1 MNIKKVIIS
10 LILFIAVIIGIVCL
24 ARHKN
29 YQKNNPD
36 ISNAK
41 RGVVTNENV
50 AIYAKP
56 KESKKIEDMK
66 LGENVYII
74 ETVEE
79 NIDGTTREW
88 YKVREV
94 YEKKDRKGN
103 VKKTYNRVGFILK
116 SNVKFFELNTTS
128 EYVLMSDV
136 SKFDVINEKFK
147 TPEEYEAYLLNHK
160 FNYAYIRLGGR
171 GYGDEGN
178 FYTDPNYQIFIDACN
193 YLGVPY
199 GLYYVDEATNEE
211 ELDEEVEFVKDFI
224 SKLDADKK
232 KMLCLPVCIDVE
244 KYDKGVNARTKDIWE
259 ERGELLQKLTD
270 KFKESGIESI
280 IYSNGNMSSEYLDE
294 VDADFWIAY
303 YDREDKIP
311 SIWITDINWEK
322 TDEENEENKENE
334 DAQEEEENEN
344 EEKAEEFK
352 YEHFTEN
359 ELLMPKVVAWQ
370 FSNRG
375 AKNDGITLK
384 VDLSIVKNE
393 FFQKFISN
401 QSTN

>member
-1 MNIKKVIIS
+1 MNIKKVIIF
-10 LILFIAVIIGIVCL
+10 LIIFIAIIIGIVCL
-24 ARHKN
+24 ARHKS

-36 ISNAK
+36 VSNAQK
-41 RGVVTNENV
+41 GVVTSENV
-50 AIYAKP
+50 AIYARP

-79 NIDGTTREW
+79 SIDGTTREW

-116 SNVKFFELNTTS
+116 SNVKYFELNTTS

-136 SKFDVINEKFK
+136 SKFDIINEKFK
-147 TPEEYEAYLLNHK
+147 TPEEYEVYLLNHK

-199 GLYYVDEATNEE
+199 GLYYIDEATNEE
-211 ELDEEVEFVKDFI
+211 ELDEEVEFVKSFI
-224 SKLDADKK
+224 SKLDTDKK

-322 TDEENEENKENE
+322 TDEENE
-334 DAQEEEENEN
+334 DAQEEEEKEN